1 MAQDISFLQQFIAL
15 PKKGGLIDTEQRT
28 SVRNGI
34 LFLIAIGIAIILVY
48 LFYPKEKMQETIS
61 DPLPIIF
68 ETLWHWIT

>member
-1 MAQDISFLQQFIAL
+1 MGKNTSRLVS
-15 PKKGGLIDTEQRT
+15 PSYMEGPIDTQQRT
-28 SVRNGI
+28 SIQRGI